1 MLIEIVHELRKAKGR
16 NAKIRILKQHEN
28 NYLWKKALLYM
39 YDTSKNYYVSAPSD
53 YTFVSGIQDYSRM
66 FQILDKLST
75 GEHRGRSAKLL
86 AMEGSEKFGE
96 IFRLILSGGLSCGV
110 STTTLNDLYDS
121 FIPTFSVML
130 AEDSEVSAFPVLAS
144 TKYDGVRL
152 VVFIKN
158 GAVKPKTR
166 SGKDLCL
173 LSLIESMQIFPDGVY
188 DGELVAGDGLQANRT
203 GITGSVNSI
212 LKGSATDIEGYTF
225 VIFDYISLDSWEIK
239 LSTESY
245 ITRLGQLNDIAMPDM
260 NIRIIE
266 NKELLNANDIELLYE
281 DRIAKGYEGLILR
294 YPNDPYVW
302 CRSPALI
309 KKKAIKECILKC
321 VGVTEGTGKYS
332 GMVGALICE
341 GHVEGKDV
349 QVKLGSGLS
358 KYDVEQP
365 SEYFVGRNVEAL
377 YNSVI
382 KAENKQSYSL
392 FLPRFKRV
400 VGNMDI

>member
-1 MLIEIVHELRKAKGR
+1 MLIEIVHEIRKAKGR
-16 NAKIRILKQHEN
+16 NAKIRILKQHED
-28 NYLWKKALLYM
+28 NYIWKKALLYM
-39 YDTSKNYYVSAPSD
+39 YDSSKNYYVSAPSD
-53 YTFVSGIQDYSRM
+53 YTFVKDIQDYSGM
-66 FQILDKLST
+66 FDILDRLST
-75 GEHRGRSAKLL
+75 GELRGRSGKLL
-86 AMEGSEKFGE
+86 AAEGSEKYGE
-96 IFRLILSGGLSCGV
+96 IFRLILSGGLSAGV

-121 FIPTFSVML
+121 FIPTFPVML
-130 AEDSEVSAFPVLAS
+130 AEDSEISSFPVLAS

-152 VVFIKN
+152 VVFIEN

-212 LKGSATDIEGYTF
+212 LKGSSTDIQGYTF
-225 VIFDYISLDSWEIK
+225 VIFDYISLESWNIK
-239 LSTESY
+239 LSNTSY
-245 ITRLGQLNDIAMPDM
+245 LTRLGQLNDIAMPDM

-266 NKELLNANDIELLYE
+266 NKELLNPNDTEILYQ

-321 VGVTEGTGKYS
+321 VAVTEGTGKYS
-332 GMVGALICE
+332 GMIGALICE

-349 QVKLGSGLS
+349 QVKIGSGLS

-365 SEYFVGRNVEAL
+365 TEYFVNKRIEVL
-377 YNSVI
+377 YNTVI
-382 KAENKQSYSL
+382 KAENKQVHSL

-400 VGNMDI
+400 VGNMDV